1 MKLHVDQR
9 FARVTLE
16 RFVATYFSEELN
28 DAVAAVSGLKS
39 RTLVEERVDADGT
52 RLRRVRM
59 TPSARIPPPIDRLVG
74 TEAITWDEVQR
85 YDPTAHVVRF
95 HVESPAQERVRMA
108 GEIRFVADG
117 DGVRRVIDAELT
129 IAAPLG
135 LGALVERFVIGETDR
150 GYRRMGEFLQRW
162 LDEHAPPPPRE
173 VT

>member
-16 RFVATYFSEELN
+16 RFVATYFSEEFN
-28 DAVAAVSGLKS
+28 NAVAAVSGLAS
-39 RTLVEERVDADGT
+39 RKLVEEREEPDGV
-52 RLRRVRM
+52 RVRRVRM

-74 TEAITWDEVQR
+74 RGAVSWDEVQR
-85 YDPTAHVVRF
+85 FDPVAQVIRF
-95 HVESPAQERVRMA
+95 HVESPAGERARMA
-108 GEIRFVADG
+108 GTIRFSTDG

-135 LGALVERFVIGETDR
+135 LGALVERFVMGETDR

-162 LDEHAPPPPRE
+162 LDERASPG
-173 VT
+173 T